1 MMPHAEPLV
10 ALAVREAATRLDP
23 GDDLAVEANMYVSQE
38 LQHHRQHRRLNE
50 LLIAQHPALARVD
63 RALERSYRR
72 VARRSLTFRL
82 AFAAG
87 FETVAYAS
95 ARWVDDRL
103 HRLFDGAE
111 ATAATLFLWHLAE
124 EVEHKTVAFD
134 VFAAHIGATES
145 QRRIDPKARGQRL
158 AGMAAAILLL
168 GLFCIAGTLTMLVGQ
183 RKRDL
188 PVALA
193 RLVAWS
199 ISLAFDV
206 LPLAAVSMLAGHHP
220 RSLADPS
227 WYSLWLSGYDSE
239 TGHLSSWNEL
249 IGPAISAGESIRGA
263 VDSPA

>member
-10 ALAVREAATRLDP
+10 ALAVREAATQLDP
-23 GDDLAVEANMYVSQE
+23 DEDLAVDARAYVSQE
-38 LQHHRQHRRLNE
+38 LQHHREHRRLNG
-50 LLIAQHPALARVD
+50 LLIAQHPALARID
-63 RALERSYRR
+63 RTLAWTYRHL
-72 VARRSLTFRL
+72 ACRSLTFRL

-87 FETVAYAS
+87 FETVAYSS

-103 HRLFDGAE
+103 HQLFDGAE

-134 VFAAHIGATES
+134 VFAAHVGTTEP
-145 QRRIDPKARGQRL
+145 QRRFDPTARGQRF
-158 AGMAAAILLL
+158 AGMAAAIFLL

-188 PVALA
+188 PIALA
-193 RLVAWS
+193 RLMGWS

-206 LPLAAVSMLAGHHP
+206 LPLAAISMLAGHHP

-227 WYSLWLSGYDSE
+227 WYSLWLSSYDSE
-239 TGHLSSWNEL
+239 TGHLSPWNEL
-249 IGPAISAGESIRGA
+249 AVPAISAGESTRGE
-263 VDSPA
+263 